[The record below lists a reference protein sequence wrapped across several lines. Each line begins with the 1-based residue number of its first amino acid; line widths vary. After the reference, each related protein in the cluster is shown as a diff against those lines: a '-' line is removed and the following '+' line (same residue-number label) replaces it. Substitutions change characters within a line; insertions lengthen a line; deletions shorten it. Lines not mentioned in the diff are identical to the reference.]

1 MSMVEIPDAEP
12 IQQPLISPQKDP
24 LKAERS
30 RKVNKQLISQKISAF
45 MPEFCPKPPP
55 LPSPKADSL
64 ATEIHNT
71 KFSLRTNSF
80 TEMSVFKTVFES
92 KEHASI
98 NKNEHDKLLNADD
111 SLSESEKD
119 MLALKSPD
127 FYSTN
132 SSKLTD
138 NSPILSEPSRI
149 ELCSLIFDSTE
160 SDPLQSTDL
169 APLIL
174 PGTEPSPLISP
185 RDGDTDQL
193 ISDDLSQSCDPADY
207 LSVQITEDGSEAF
220 SETAEEEDFLESEEE
235 TNGQE
240 SVTLVKLEVK
250 EEPIDGDYPYDPIS
264 ISGIHI
270 VFFPYWDNFRSF
282 KIPYLTKHKKYQV
295 RGGGW
300 RGGHD

>member
-12 IQQPLISPQKDP
+12 IQQPLISPEKDP

-71 KFSLRTNSF
+71 KLSLRTNSF
-80 TEMSVFKTVFES
+80 TEMSVFKTIFES

-127 FYSTN
+127 FYSKN

-235 TNGQE
+235 TNCQE

-250 EEPIDGDYPYDPIS
+250 EEPIDGDYPYDPVS
-264 ISGIHI
+264 ISGI
-270 VFFPYWDNFRSF
+270 
-282 KIPYLTKHKKYQV
+282 
-295 RGGGW
+295 
-300 RGGHD
+300 